1 MIDIVT
7 LALANRRVVSL
18 ETKPR
23 EILENRLFVHSATP
37 LTIVIL
43 DAQQDTSATRAR
55 HAPDHDGVDD
65 VTEMEK
71 AGGRRREPRY
81 DGARIMNRS
90 HASMFALCGA
100 LCVCTAVAIA
110 QDKAHARLGEW
121 TTYGG
126 DLASTRYSPLDQ
138 INKDNFN
145 KLEVAWRFKTDSL
158 GPRPEFNFQS
168 TPLMAGGIIFSTAG
182 TRRVVVALDAA
193 TGELLWMHSEQE
205 GKRGEAAPR
214 QLSGRG
220 LAYWSDGRESR
231 IVYVTPGYQMI
242 ALDAKTGS
250 PVQSFGNKGIVDLK
264 EDDDQ
269 PVDPVT
275 GEMGLHATPL
285 IAKDII
291 VVGAAHL
298 PGGAP
303 KSRIH
308 EKGFVRGYDVR
319 SGKRL
324 WIFHTI
330 PLAGEYGNDT
340 WEKDSW
346 SYTGNAGVWAQMTVD
361 EETETVFLPVELPTG
376 DYYGGHRPGNGLFGE
391 SLVALDL
398 KTGAR
403 KWHFQLVHHGI
414 WDMDIPCA
422 PILMELTVDG
432 RAIKAVGQPT
442 KQGWIYTFD
451 RITGKPVWPIEE
463 RPVEKGTVPGES
475 YSPTQPF
482 VTKPPAYERQGVSL
496 DDLIDFTPELK
507 AEGAKVA
514 SHYKLGPIFTP
525 PVVSQWPGPLATL
538 MLPNATGGANWQGG
552 AFDPETKMFYI
563 FTNTS
568 ITPLGLVKPDQSK
581 SDFDW
586 VQGTARN
593 PDAKPSPSASSGSAT
608 SATTSPAASSA
619 PVLTE
624 AGAPV
629 AAPPNRGGDA
639 EPNLSVQRL
648 PLVKPPYGRI
658 TALDM
663 NKGTLVWQ
671 IAHGDTPD
679 NIKNHPALKGLTIPR
694 TGRQG
699 RIGVL
704 VTKTLLIAGEGGF
717 ATQANGQRGAL
728 FRAYDKATG
737 ADVGSIYMPAPQTG
751 SPMTYLWNGK
761 QYIIVAISGGNYAG
775 ELLAFKLP

>member
-1 MIDIVT
+1 MIQRNLRV
-7 LALANRRVVSL
+7 AAVVSVACGL
-18 ETKPR
+18 AWM
-23 EILENRLFVHSATP
+23 NA
-37 LTIVIL
+37 
-43 DAQQDTSATRAR
+43 
-55 HAPDHDGVDD
+55 GVSGQ
-65 VTEMEK
+65 VKKT
-71 AGGRRREPRY
+71 
-81 DGARIMNRS
+81 
-90 HASMFALCGA
+90 
-100 LCVCTAVAIA
+100 
-110 QDKAHARLGEW
+110 GEW
-121 TTYGG
+121 PTYGG

-138 INKDNFN
+138 ITKENFN
-145 KLEVAWRFKTDSL
+145 KLEVAWRFKTDAL
-158 GPRPEFNFQS
+158 GPRPEFNFQG
-168 TPLMAGGIIFSTAG
+168 TPLMVDGVVYSTAG
-182 TRRVVVALDAA
+182 TRRAVVALDAA
-193 TGELLWMHSEQE
+193 TGEMLWMHSQNE

-220 LAYWSDGRESR
+220 LAYWTDGRSSR
-231 IVYVTPGYQMI
+231 IVYVTPGYQLI
-242 ALDAKTGS
+242 ALDAKTGV
-250 PVQSFGNKGIVDLK
+250 PAAGFGKNGIVDLK
-264 EDDDQ
+264 EEDDQ
-269 PVDPVT
+269 PIDLEK
-275 GEMGLHATPL
+275 GEMGLHATPT
-285 IAKDII
+285 IAKDVI

-308 EKGFVRGYDVR
+308 EKGFIRGYDAR
-319 SGKRL
+319 TGKRL

-330 PLAGEYGNDT
+330 PLAGEFGNNT

-361 EETETVFLPVELPTG
+361 EETNTVFLPVELPTG
-376 DYYGGHRPGNGLFGE
+376 DYYGGHRPGANLFGE

-398 KTGAR
+398 KTGQR

-422 PILMELTVDG
+422 PILMDLTVDG

-442 KQGWIYTFD
+442 KQGWIYVFD

-463 RPVEKGTVPGES
+463 RPVEKGTVPGEW

-482 VTKPPAYERQGVSL
+482 VTKPPPYDRQGVAI
-496 DDLIDFTPELK
+496 DDLIDFTPALREEAIKL
-507 AEGAKVA
+507 VA
-514 SHYKLGPIFTP
+514 RYKIGPIFTP
-525 PVVSQWPGPLATL
+525 PVVSKWEGPLATL

-563 FTNTS
+563 FTNTQP
-568 ITPLGLVKPDQSK
+568 TPLGLVKPDPER

-593 PDAKPSPSASSGSAT
+593 PNAPTPTQTPAAGGAAT
-608 SATTSPAASSA
+608 SGQGRGGRGGAAGGITI
-619 PVLTE
+619 TE

-629 AAPPNRGGDA
+629 PAGGGGRGG
-639 EPNLSVQRL
+639 EGGGNITVQGL
-648 PLVKPPYGRI
+648 PLIKPPYGRI

-671 IAHGDTPD
+671 IAHGDTAD

-704 VTKTLLIAGEGGF
+704 ITKTLAIAGEGGF
-717 ATQANGQRGAL
+717 GTTPSGQRGAML
-728 FRAYDKATG
+728 RAYDKMTG
-737 ADVGSIYMPAPQTG
+737 ADVGAVYMPAPQTG
-751 SPMTYLWNGK
+751 SPITYLHNGK
-761 QYIIVAISGGNYAG
+761 QYLVVAISGAG
-775 ELLAFKLP
+775 YSAELLAFKLP